1 MLKKYEDRKGFGSR
15 AVLTAGLVMACM
27 SLAMARA
34 NAQAPTA
41 QAAPSQAAAT
51 QSDATPAQPPAP
63 QTEMFALRMQ
73 ATATEQATFK
83 FPSAYQGPQSLVS
96 GNYGRETSDVTG
108 FIGVGGLPGF
118 EFWVNPEI
126 DQGYGLSS
134 GHGVAGIPN
143 GEAARINA
151 STPYV
156 KIPFA
161 FVRQTFNLGGEVEQV
176 SPDQNQLAH
185 MTTANRVMVTVG
197 KLSVASI
204 FDANSFAHD
213 PRGDFFNGDMMDT
226 ASFDYAGN
234 ANTETYGAVVEWRQS
249 FWTARLGAFDM
260 AASPGNRD
268 LDAKFGQVQTV
279 GELELRNSWWKRTG
293 KIVFTGFYDRARF
306 AAFSDI
312 VAAGPVTA
320 ATDLSGFR
328 RYRSKAGFAAN
339 GEEQLIGDLS
349 GFFRAGF
356 QDGRYESF
364 GFTDVDRTAAAGLS
378 LAGGA
383 WKRPNDKVALA
394 FAVNEASRDRLAFLN
409 DGGQGLMLGDG
420 RLTRS
425 GPEQI
430 VETYYAV
437 AIRSNL
443 ILTFDAQM
451 VANPG
456 YNRDRGPAPII
467 GLRLHFQR

>member
-1 MLKKYEDRKGFGSR
+1 
-15 AVLTAGLVMACM
+15 
-27 SLAMARA
+27 
-34 NAQAPTA
+34 
-41 QAAPSQAAAT
+41 
-51 QSDATPAQPPAP
+51 
-63 QTEMFALRMQ
+63 MQ

-83 FPSAYQGPQSLVS
+83 FPSAYRGSQSLVS
-96 GNYGRETSDVTG
+96 GNYGRETSDFTG
-108 FIGVGGLPGF
+108 FIGGGGPPGF
-118 EFWVNPEI
+118 ELWVNPEL

-143 GEAARINA
+143 GEAARVNA

-176 SPDQNQLAH
+176 SADQNQLAH
-185 MTTANRVMVTVG
+185 LTTANRATVTVG

-213 PRGDFFNGDMMDT
+213 PRADFFNGDMMDT

-249 FWTARLGAFDM
+249 FWTTRLGGFDM

-268 LDAKFGQVQTV
+268 LDSHFGQVQIV
-279 GELELRNSWWKRTG
+279 GELELRNTWWKRTG
-293 KIVFTGFYDRARF
+293 RIVFTGFYDRARF

-312 VAAGPVTA
+312 TAAGPIIGT
-320 ATDLSGFR
+320 TDLAPFR
-328 RYRSKAGFAAN
+328 RYRGKGGFAVN
-339 GEEQLIGDLS
+339 GEEQLIGDLN
-349 GFFRAGF
+349 GFFRAGA

-364 GFTDVDRTAAAGLS
+364 GFTDVDRSVVAGLS
-378 LAGGA
+378 LTGGG
-383 WKRPNDKVALA
+383 WGRPSDKAAFALA
-394 FAVNEASRDRLAFLN
+394 VDEASRQRLAYLN
-409 DGGQGLMLGDG
+409 QGGQGLMLGDG

-430 VETYYAV
+430 VETYYAL
-437 AIRSNL
+437 AIRSEL